1 MCKLRINMGELDA
14 MVRFYIAIFFMVLA
28 VFSNQIL
35 FLVLTI
41 ILIFTAIKRRCF
53 LYSLLGINKKLTSEN
68 YYKNIY
74 MKSTPNILIFL
85 NEDNEVLYSN
95 KIEVNIY
102 LNEISENLKNNN
114 YLLKIDKQIY
124 TICYSSILENQIR
137 LIELKK

>member
-1 MCKLRINMGELDA
+1 MSEIDA

-95 KIEVNIY
+95 KLEVNMY
-102 LNEISENLKNNN
+102 LNEIFQNIENNN
-114 YLLKIDKQIY
+114 YLLEIDKQIY